1 MGDPYEI
8 CYVEITGITVVI
20 FTRCI
25 AVLLYLQLTDIFMPI
40 YACAEMWFAKPD
52 ALKVRVVWFLS
63 PKTQDLNRSF
73 IRYPERLVYVQ
84 FMSCVR
90 KVGELVLFV
99 MVCHGLPL

>member
-63 PKTQDLNRSF
+63 PKT
-73 IRYPERLVYVQ
+73 RLKSIVHKI
-84 FMSCVR
+84 S
-90 KVGELVLFV
+90 
-99 MVCHGLPL
+99 